1 MAAEVLTQFSPDCGA
16 CEITLNRPDK
26 LNALNLNMI
35 RRLHEAVDKVDAK
48 LGKVGCL
55 IMDGAGGKAFCAGG
69 DVQMIRE
76 EGLAGGSLPADFF
89 FEEYG
94 IVFRLATL
102 LERTGC
108 VQVSL
113 FDGITM
119 GGGVG
124 LSTHGPFRIVTEKT
138 RFAMPEMAIGLF
150 PDVGATQILS
160 RLKAGPAV
168 GLFLGI
174 TGTNIS
180 AWDCLEAGVATHYVP
195 SARLPELREKLLSRF
210 RPGLVGAAA
219 MKLCE
224 EIIAETSSRSS
235 ARSENPVLSAENLSV
250 INRCFNAPTVEEIV
264 VRLRA
269 ETCGFAAETL
279 QKMFRSCSPTSCKV
293 TLQAM
298 QDLQRTPRSI
308 GEVLQ
313 IEYRLSQRFT
323 TRPQPLSDFFEGIRA
338 VLVDKDRKQ
347 KWTPSWDSLDE
358 VTEAK
363 VSEFFSPLDA
373 GHSRGELHLE
383 DIFAFSESRR
393 SAFPEVHLKSKL

>member
-1 MAAEVLTQFSPDCGA
+1 MNFTEHQ
-16 CEITLNRPDK
+16 
-26 LNALNLNMI
+26 
-35 RRLHEAVDKVDAK
+35 
-48 LGKVGCL
+48 VGCL

-89 FEEYG
+89 FEVRDRFPAG
-94 IVFRLATL
+94 DSPW
-102 LERTGC
+102 TGC

-210 RPGLVGAAA
+210 RAGLVGAAA

-224 EIIAETSSRSS
+224 EIIAETSSGSS

-313 IEYRLSQRFT
+313 QKEAVLVLVQTCPTVILESV
-323 TRPQPLSDFFEGIRA
+323 EGIRA